1 MEVRKMS
8 NSQSKLQF
16 KQSAE
21 IPSSLDIYIYGDI
34 EGDDYDWWT
43 GETIESETSANHFK
57 KELAKYPNA
66 TQINLYVNSSGG
78 YVYEAMSIRNQ
89 LKRHPAHITAYVDG
103 IAASAASFILTGC
116 DTVKMYSNT
125 MQMVH
130 NMLSYCYGNSTE
142 LRKEADNLDKMM
154 EGNKMAYLEKSNGK
168 LTMDKLTE
176 LLDGETWL
184 TAQDCLEYGLC
195 DEIIEENVDLDAA
208 NKMVQKINN
217 SFQQK
222 IKYNQMIQKM
232 FKEQAEPAE
241 PAEPVNPVEPHKEPE
256 QQEPQEPTQS
266 DTQKQITNY
275 DRLKQLFMKKGE

>member
-1 MEVRKMS
+1 
-8 NSQSKLQF
+8 
-16 KQSAE
+16 
-21 IPSSLDIYIYGDI
+21 
-34 EGDDYDWWT
+34 
-43 GETIESETSANHFK
+43 
-57 KELAKYPNA
+57 
-66 TQINLYVNSSGG
+66 
-78 YVYEAMSIRNQ
+78 
-89 LKRHPAHITAYVDG
+89 
-103 IAASAASFILTGC
+103 
-116 DTVKMYSNT
+116 
-125 MQMVH
+125 
-130 NMLSYCYGNSTE
+130 
-142 LRKEADNLDKMM
+142 MM

-241 PAEPVNPVEPHKEPE
+241 PVNPVEPHKEPE
-256 QQEPQEPTQS
+256 QQEPQEQTQS

-275 DRLKQLFMKKGE
+275 DRLKQLFKKKGE

>member
-1 MEVRKMS
+1 MEVIIMS
-8 NSQSKLQF
+8 KVQNKVQF
-16 KQSAE
+16 KQQADAPNE
-21 IPSSLDIYIYGDI
+21 LDIYIYGDI
-34 EGDDYDWWT
+34 EGDDYDWWS

-66 TQINLYVNSSGG
+66 TQINLYVNSCGG

-116 DTVKMYSNT
+116 DEVKMYSNT

-241 PAEPVNPVEPHKEPE
+241 PVNPVEPHKEPE
-256 QQEPQEPTQS
+256 QHEPTQS
-266 DTQKQITNY
+266 EQTKQLTNY
-275 DRLKQLFMKKGE
+275 DRLKQLFKKKGE

>member
-1 MEVRKMS
+1 MEVRTMS
-8 NSQSKLQF
+8 DSQSKLQF

-34 EGDDYDWWT
+34 EGDDYNWWT

-66 TQINLYVNSSGG
+66 TQINLYVNSCGG

-116 DTVKMYSNT
+116 DEVKMYSNT

-232 FKEQAEPAE
+232 FKEQAEQ
-241 PAEPVNPVEPHKEPE
+241 PE
-256 QQEPQEPTQS
+256 QHEPNPS
-266 DTQKQITNY
+266 DTTKQLTNY
-275 DRLKQLFMKKGE
+275 DRLKQLFKKKGE